1 VNVAGPV
8 QISRNT
14 LASKGAKPAKRPG
27 LVSPLMRRIL
37 LVNAVAPVL
46 FFFTLFYLN
55 QYQTGLLTAEVE
67 NLREQA
73 RAYAGAI
80 DDQPVVKE
88 VTTDNPTIV
97 PDLAQPMLRRLTEPT
112 PNVEAKL
119 YGADGS
125 IIADSAVS
133 QGDSGAVTSE
143 TLPAVVE
150 LSLTSKIVDAIYD
163 FLSLGSSSQVT
174 AGAGPDWQPDVEGTL
189 ATYNADPNQEIPAY
203 ARRSPSGQLLVS
215 VTAPVINSNHVL
227 GFILVTREATEVDD
241 SVRQERMSSLGVFIL
256 ALLITVVLSTY
267 LSRTIAR
274 PILRLAGAALA
285 MREGKGRRMDDL
297 GKDLLEQNDE
307 MGQLANALYSSSTA
321 LWERMD
327 AIDRFAADVA
337 HEIKNPLSSIRSAIE
352 TLRRTPDPAQQ
363 KRLLAIITDD
373 VRRLDRLITD
383 ISDASRVDAELS
395 RVRLEP
401 VDCAVMMHTL
411 GEIYEAT
418 MDEDED
424 ARIVVQSP
432 PSGLVVLGEE
442 RRLVQVI
449 RNLIGNAKSF
459 SPPHGVITLSARE
472 TGNVIELGVE
482 DEGPGIPEANLEH
495 IFDRFYSE
503 RPAGEQFG
511 THSGLGLSISRQI
524 VEALQGRISAENRRD
539 AEGKMLGARFVVR
552 LPQKEGS

>member
-1 VNVAGPV
+1 
-8 QISRNT
+8 
-14 LASKGAKPAKRPG
+14 
-27 LVSPLMRRIL
+27 
-37 LVNAVAPVL
+37 
-46 FFFTLFYLN
+46 
-55 QYQTGLLTAEVE
+55 
-67 NLREQA
+67 
-73 RAYAGAI
+73 
-80 DDQPVVKE
+80 
-88 VTTDNPTIV
+88 
-97 PDLAQPMLRRLTEPT
+97 
-112 PNVEAKL
+112 VEAKL

-133 QGDSGAVTSE
+133 EGDSGAVTSE
-143 TLPAVVE
+143 TLPTVVE

-163 FLSLGSSSQVT
+163 FLPLGSASQVP
-174 AGAGPDWQPDVEGTL
+174 AGAGSDWQPDVEGTL
-189 ATYNADPNQEIPAY
+189 STYTTDPTTDIPAY

-215 VTAPVINSNHVL
+215 VTVPVINSNHLL
-227 GFILVTREATEVDD
+227 GFLLVTREATELDN

-256 ALLITVVLSTY
+256 ALLITVVLSAY

-274 PILRLAGAALA
+274 PILRLANAALA

-307 MGQLANALYSSSTA
+307 MGQLANALNSSSTA

-352 TLRRTPDPAQQ
+352 TLRRIEDPVQQ

-401 VDCAVMMHTL
+401 VDCGVMMHTL

-424 ARIVVQSP
+424 PKIVVQSP
-432 PSGLVVLGEE
+432 PNGLLVLGEE

-459 SPPHGVITLSARE
+459 SPPHGTITLGARE
-472 TGNVIELGVE
+472 TGNVIELSVE
-482 DEGPGIPEANLEH
+482 DQGPGIPEANLEH

-524 VEALQGRISAENRRD
+524 IEALQGRISAENRRD
-539 AEGKMLGARFVVR
+539 ADGNVLGARFVVR
-552 LPQKEGS
+552 LPKKEGS

>member
-174 AGAGPDWQPDVEGTL
+174 AGAGPTG
-189 ATYNADPNQEIPAY
+189 
-203 ARRSPSGQLLVS
+203 
-215 VTAPVINSNHVL
+215 
-227 GFILVTREATEVDD
+227 
-241 SVRQERMSSLGVFIL
+241 
-256 ALLITVVLSTY
+256 
-267 LSRTIAR
+267 SRTSR
-274 PILRLAGAALA
+274 
-285 MREGKGRRMDDL
+285 GR
-297 GKDLLEQNDE
+297 
-307 MGQLANALYSSSTA
+307 
-321 LWERMD
+321 
-327 AIDRFAADVA
+327 
-337 HEIKNPLSSIRSAIE
+337 
-352 TLRRTPDPAQQ
+352 
-363 KRLLAIITDD
+363 
-373 VRRLDRLITD
+373 
-383 ISDASRVDAELS
+383 
-395 RVRLEP
+395 
-401 VDCAVMMHTL
+401 
-411 GEIYEAT
+411 
-418 MDEDED
+418 
-424 ARIVVQSP
+424 
-432 PSGLVVLGEE
+432 
-442 RRLVQVI
+442 
-449 RNLIGNAKSF
+449 
-459 SPPHGVITLSARE
+459 
-472 TGNVIELGVE
+472 
-482 DEGPGIPEANLEH
+482 
-495 IFDRFYSE
+495 
-503 RPAGEQFG
+503 
-511 THSGLGLSISRQI
+511 
-524 VEALQGRISAENRRD
+524 
-539 AEGKMLGARFVVR
+539 
-552 LPQKEGS
+552 

>member
-1 VNVAGPV
+1 VSVTSPIQVARSP
-8 QISRNT
+8 Q
-14 LASKGAKPAKRPG
+14 ASKSTKTSKRPG

-55 QYQTGLLTAEVE
+55 QYQTGLLAAEVAA
-67 NLREQA
+67 LQEQA
-73 RAYAGAI
+73 RAYAGAL

-88 VTTDNPTIV
+88 VQTDNPTIV
-97 PDLAQPMLRRLTEPT
+97 PEQARPMLRRLTEPS

-119 YGADGS
+119 YGADDTM
-125 IIADSAVS
+125 IADSAVS
-133 QGDSGAVTSE
+133 EGDGGSVTSE
-143 TLPAVVE
+143 PLPAVVQ

-163 FLSLGSSSQVT
+163 FLSLGSSSQVA
-174 AGAGPDWQPDVEGTL
+174 AGAGEDWQPDVEQTL
-189 ATYNADPNQEIPAY
+189 ATYNADPNADISY
-203 ARRSPSGQLLVS
+203 ARRSPTGQLLVS
-215 VTAPVINSNHVL
+215 VTAPVINSNHLL
-227 GFILVTREATEVDD
+227 GFILVTREATQVDD
-241 SVRQERMSSLGVFIL
+241 SVRQERMSSLAVFIL

-267 LSRTIAR
+267 LARTIAR

-285 MREGKGRRMDDL
+285 MREGKGRRLDDL
-297 GKDLLEQNDE
+297 GKDLLEQSDE

-352 TLRRTPDPAQQ
+352 TLRRIEDPTQQ

-424 ARIVVQSP
+424 PKIVVQSP
-432 PSGLVVLGEE
+432 PSGLWVLGEE

-472 TGNVIELGVE
+472 TGNVIELSVE
-482 DEGPGIPEANLEH
+482 DQGPGIPEANLEH

-539 AEGKMLGARFVVR
+539 AEGNVLGARFVVR
-552 LPQKEGS
+552 LPKKEGV

>member
-1 VNVAGPV
+1 VV
-8 QISRNT
+8 Q
-14 LASKGAKPAKRPG
+14 
-27 LVSPLMRRIL
+27 
-37 LVNAVAPVL
+37 
-46 FFFTLFYLN
+46 
-55 QYQTGLLTAEVE
+55 
-67 NLREQA
+67 
-73 RAYAGAI
+73 
-80 DDQPVVKE
+80 
-88 VTTDNPTIV
+88 
-97 PDLAQPMLRRLTEPT
+97 
-112 PNVEAKL
+112 
-119 YGADGS
+119 
-125 IIADSAVS
+125 
-133 QGDSGAVTSE
+133 
-143 TLPAVVE
+143 

-163 FLSLGSSSQVT
+163 FLSLGSSSQVA
-174 AGAGPDWQPDVEGTL
+174 AGAGEDWQPDVEQTL
-189 ATYNADPNQEIPAY
+189 ATYNADPNADISY
-203 ARRSPSGQLLVS
+203 ARRSPTGQLLVS
-215 VTAPVINSNHVL
+215 VTAPVINSNHLL
-227 GFILVTREATEVDD
+227 GFILVTREATQVDD
-241 SVRQERMSSLGVFIL
+241 SVRQERMSSLAVFIL

-267 LSRTIAR
+267 LARTIAR

-285 MREGKGRRMDDL
+285 MREGKGRRLDDL
-297 GKDLLEQNDE
+297 GKDLLEQSDE

-352 TLRRTPDPAQQ
+352 TLRRIEDPTQQ

-424 ARIVVQSP
+424 PKIVVQSP
-432 PSGLVVLGEE
+432 PSGLWVLGEE

-472 TGNVIELGVE
+472 TGNVIELSVE
-482 DEGPGIPEANLEH
+482 DQGPGIPEANLEH

-539 AEGKMLGARFVVR
+539 AEGNVLGARFVVR
-552 LPQKEGS
+552 LPKKEGV